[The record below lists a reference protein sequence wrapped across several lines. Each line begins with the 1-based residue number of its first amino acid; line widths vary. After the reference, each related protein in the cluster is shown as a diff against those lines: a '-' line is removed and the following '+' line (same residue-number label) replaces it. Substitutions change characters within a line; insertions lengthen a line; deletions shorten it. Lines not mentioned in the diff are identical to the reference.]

1 MTSAGDG
8 RPERIAPWTRKL
20 PLSDQ
25 VHLTGTTLVLEEIRL
40 RRGASLPHPFDEARL
55 REASTPRE
63 GATAAR
69 DLARAYEGAPP
80 HAGPD
85 GVEEHW
91 RISAMSL
98 AFAAAVESRFPGQ
111 F

>member
-1 MTSAGDG
+1 MATADDG
-8 RPERIAPWTRKL
+8 RAERLAPWIREL

-40 RRGASLPHPFDEARL
+40 RRGDSLPHPFDEAKL

-63 GATAAR
+63 AAVKAR
-69 DLARAYEGAPP
+69 DLAQAYEGAPP

-85 GVEEHW
+85 GVDEHW

-98 AFAAAVESRFPGQ
+98 AFAEAVESRFPDQ